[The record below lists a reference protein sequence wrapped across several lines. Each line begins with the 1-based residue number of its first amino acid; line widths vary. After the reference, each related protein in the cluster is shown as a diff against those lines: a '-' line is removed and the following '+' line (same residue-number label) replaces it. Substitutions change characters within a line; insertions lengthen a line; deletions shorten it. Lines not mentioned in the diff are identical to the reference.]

1 MSNPFSFGGVVKE
14 KKFCNRTGELKE
26 LKQDIL
32 NNQNVLIYAPRR
44 FGKTSLVLKTVDELK
59 EEYKDFRFVYIDL
72 MTITD
77 KREFINKYFNAIA
90 KSLET
95 PFDKTIEALKS
106 FLRLKPIIKASISDT
121 GNMVFSLDF
130 SRNES
135 DNVLD
140 DILNM
145 PMKYGEKYKVCIVFD
160 EFQEIENIE
169 GLENKLRSVIQ
180 NHSNVSYIFLGSKKS
195 IINAMF
201 SDTKRPFY
209 KSVKHLTLSPISYE
223 DWKRCITK
231 AFKETSKMINEDII
245 EDILKITKGFP
256 YYTQQLCYEI
266 WELTEKEVDENIFNM
281 ALNRLLK
288 QEREYFI
295 AIWDNLTQ
303 NQKKALKIVL
313 TTNGDNIYGDERAIG
328 ILKPSSLQTAIKKL
342 IEKDILDKK
351 DRYYFQDPLFE
362 YWLRKE
368 IV

>member
-14 KKFCNRTGELKE
+14 EKFCNRVTELKE
-26 LKQDIL
+26 LSQDIL
-32 NNQNVLIYAPRR
+32 NKQNVLIYAPRR
-44 FGKTSLVLKTVDELK
+44 FGKTSLVLKAVNELK
-59 EEYKDFRFVYIDL
+59 QEYKDFRFVYIDL

-77 KREFINKYFNAIA
+77 KKEFINKYFNAIA

-121 GNMVFSLDF
+121 GNIVFSLDF
-130 SRNES
+130 SKSES
-135 DNVLD
+135 DNILD

-160 EFQEIENIE
+160 EFQEIENIK

-180 NHSNVSYIFLGSKKS
+180 NHSNVSYVFLGSKKS

-209 KSVKHLTLSPISYE
+209 KSVKHLTLFPIANK
-223 DWKRCITK
+223 DWKKCITK
-231 AFKETSKMINEDII
+231 VFEENYKII
-245 EDILKITKGFP
+245 DENIIDKIFEITKGFP

-266 WELTEKEVDENIFNM
+266 WELTEKEVDENIFNI
-281 ALNRLLK
+281 ALNKLLE

-303 NQKKALKIVL
+303 NQKKALKIIL
-313 TTNGDNIYGDERAIG
+313 MTNGDNIYGDERAIG
-328 ILKPSSLQTAIKKL
+328 ILKPSSLQTAVKKL

-351 DRYYFQDPLFE
+351 NRYYFQDPLFE
-362 YWLRKE
+362 YWLKGE